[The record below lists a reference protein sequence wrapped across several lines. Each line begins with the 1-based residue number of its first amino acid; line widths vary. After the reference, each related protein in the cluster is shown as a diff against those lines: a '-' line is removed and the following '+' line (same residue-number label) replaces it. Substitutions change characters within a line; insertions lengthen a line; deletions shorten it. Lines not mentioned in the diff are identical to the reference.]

1 MSSWFHVFF
10 STSFSKLWLDDNVQ
24 SGLSG
29 PIRCVSKAPPSCPHM
44 VTLEWGKS
52 TSCVGVRAGCLFCG
66 LQNQFFRPRVQS
78 AGSLGGFCVSVTL
91 FILQTCFQ
99 VQGDR
104 MWVHHSTVISA
115 GRRLT
120 EATDPS
126 RVCLDWCVLSA
137 LIPPARCRPSR
148 PPALKHRA
156 APCRALI
163 RD

>member
-29 PIRCVSKAPPSCPHM
+29 PYM
-44 VTLEWGKS
+44 VTLERGKS
-52 TSCVGVRAGCLFCG
+52 TSCVGVHAGCLSCG
-66 LQNQFFRPRVQS
+66 LQNQFFRPHVQS

-137 LIPPARCRPSR
+137 LIPPSRCRPSR
-148 PPALKHRA
+148 PLALKHRA